1 MYKNIGVIGLG
12 YVGLPLAV
20 EIGKKYPAIGLDIN
34 ELRIAELESG
44 KDRTNE
50 VSTAELQEATM
61 LKFTSDINALTDCD
75 LFIITVPTPV
85 DSAKKP
91 DLSPIINATKA
102 VASIIAKGATIV
114 YESTVFPG
122 CTEEVCVPILER
134 ESGLKFNDDFFCGY
148 SPERINPGDKER
160 RVANIIKVIG
170 GSTREVG
177 ESLNAF
183 YSSIITAGTH
193 LTSSLM
199 VAEASKVIENAQRD
213 INIAFVNELAII
225 FEKLGI
231 DTTEVLQAA
240 GTKWNFLPFKPGL
253 VGGHCIG
260 VDPYYLTYKAEKL
273 GYNPQVILAGR
284 RINDNM
290 GSYVAQTVIKQA
302 LKNKINLA
310 NSRFLIMGITFKE
323 DCPDIRNSKVIDLVV
338 EFEEYNVQVDVYDP
352 HASKEEVLEEYGI
365 TMIQDPVISGYE
377 VVVLAVGHKDFKE
390 INPRS
395 FCKEGGILYDVKS
408 YLPAEL
414 VDKRL

>member
-20 EIGKKYPAIGLDIN
+20 EIGKKYPTIGLDIN

-44 KDRTNE
+44 KDRTHE
-50 VSTAELQEATM
+50 VSEEELHQAKQLE
-61 LKFTSDINALTDCD
+61 FTSDINVLASCD
-75 LFIITVPTPV
+75 LLIVTVPTPV

-91 DLSPIINATKA
+91 DLTPIINATKA
-102 VASIIAKGATIV
+102 VGSILSKGATVV

-122 CTEEVCVPILER
+122 CTEEVCVPILEK
-134 ESGLKFNDDFFCGY
+134 ESDLKFNEDFFCGY

-160 RVANIIKVIG
+160 RVANIVKVVG
-170 GSTREVG
+170 GSTKEVG
-177 ESLNAF
+177 ESLNRF
-183 YSSIITAGTH
+183 YGSIITAGTH
-193 LTSSLM
+193 LTSSIK

-231 DTTEVLQAA
+231 DSSEVLQAA

-260 VDPYYLTYKAEKL
+260 VDPYYLTYKAEEL

-290 GSYVAQTVIKQA
+290 GNYVAQTVIKQA
-302 LKNKINLA
+302 LKSNINLSG
-310 NSRFLIMGITFKE
+310 SRFLIMGITFKE
-323 DCPDIRNSKVIDLVV
+323 DCPDIRNSKVIDLVT
-338 EFEEYNVQVDVYDP
+338 EFEDYNVQVDVFDP
-352 HASKEEVLEEYGI
+352 HADKEEVLEEYGI
-365 TMIQDPVISGYE
+365 NLTNQPIVGGYE
-377 VVVLAVGHKDFKE
+377 AVILAVAHKDFSDL
-390 INPRS
+390 NPRT
-395 FCKEGGILYDVKS
+395 FCKSNGILYDVKS
-408 YLPAEL
+408 YLPADS